1 MKPSPLWVD
10 SSTLTHC
17 LAKVSPFVPRSAS
30 TSPNALVEPTGH
42 LGANQRHT
50 WGALQ
55 GASGTYQQRTGEVI
69 PWELY
74 KCLPGSRIKVCVE
87 GKGRVREGG
96 DKSQGWVCKTEEELA
111 LECCRTLAE
120 WGGFPPSLQ
129 QSWANHHSWNRT
141 TAALPLHTSLREL
154 GSQLFST

>member
-1 MKPSPLWVD
+1 M
-10 SSTLTHC
+10 
-17 LAKVSPFVPRSAS
+17 
-30 TSPNALVEPTGH
+30 
-42 LGANQRHT
+42 
-50 WGALQ
+50 
-55 GASGTYQQRTGEVI
+55 
-69 PWELY
+69 
-74 KCLPGSRIKVCVE
+74 E

-129 QSWANHHSWNRT
+129 QSWANQHSWNRT